1 MSEKQDNT
9 INIEAMDNNFKL
21 FVTLDIGTTRITAVA
36 TRIYHNNSRY
46 EVIGVSKEECNS
58 LKNGII
64 INPIEVSST
73 IKTVIKEL
81 SDKLSIQIS
90 ELYVTISSYKLKN
103 VSNLCYRIIQ
113 ENTPISKVDI
123 EQLLGDNYRYAV
135 NLGEQIL
142 HVIPQNFYV
151 DKELVEG
158 NPIGMDCNRLEGE
171 YNIIIAEQEIITNV
185 RRSVSMAGFNV
196 AEIIASPVATAYGTL
211 SEEEMEAG
219 VVVVDIGAATTD
231 VAIFTHGILRY
242 VATIP
247 FGGANIT
254 SDVKEAFA
262 VLPKQAEALKRRFG
276 VALEQKVIDEE
287 EFFIS
292 VPRVKG
298 WTPKEVSRK
307 DLAAVIEARM
317 AEIIDIVSKHI
328 EISETY
334 DDIGAGIVVL
344 GGGSNLFEIE
354 SLINL
359 KTGLDVKKGDYAP
372 MFDVSDYVGKKPTS
386 VSLGLLRSKGLYT
399 QVEAKEQKLFEVE
412 AKEPVKKEAPKKEKS
427 QKKKIAD
434 KILNW
439 SLTSLFDSTD
449 TEM

>member
-1 MSEKQDNT
+1 MIEREDNT
-9 INIEAMDNNFKL
+9 INRGAMDNNFKL

-36 TRIYHNNSRY
+36 TRIYYNNSRY
-46 EVIGVSKEECNS
+46 EVIGVSKAECCS

-64 INPIEVSST
+64 INPIEVGST
-73 IKTVIKEL
+73 IKTVIEDL
-81 SDKLSIQIS
+81 SNKLSIEVS
-90 ELYVTISSYKLKN
+90 ELYVTVSSYKLKN
-103 VSNLCYRIIQ
+103 VSNICYRIIQ

-135 NLGEQIL
+135 NIGEKIL

-171 YNIIIAEQEIITNV
+171 YNIIIAEEEIITNV
-185 RRSVSMAGFNV
+185 KRSVSLAGFNV
-196 AEIIASPVATAYGTL
+196 AEIVASPVATAYGTL
-211 SEEEMEAG
+211 SDEEMEAG

-231 VAIFTHGILRY
+231 MAIFTHGILRY

-247 FGGANIT
+247 FGGLNVT
-254 SDVKEAFA
+254 SDVKEAFS

-276 VALEQKVIDEE
+276 VALEQNIIDEE

-298 WTPKEVSRK
+298 WSPKEVSRK

-317 AEIIDIVSKHI
+317 AEIIDIVMKHI

-334 DDIGAGIVVL
+334 NDIGAGIVIL
-344 GGGSNLFEIE
+344 GGGSNLFEID
-354 SLINL
+354 SLIKL

-372 MFDVSDYVGKKPTS
+372 VFDVSDYIGKKPTS

-399 QVEAKEQKLFEVE
+399 QVKAKEQKLFEVE
-412 AKEPVKKEAPKKEKS
+412 TSEPTKKEPPKKAKS
-427 QKKKIAD
+427 QKKKITD
-434 KILNW
+434 KLLSW
-439 SLTSLFDSTD
+439 SLTSLFDAND